1 MNVLQPK
8 SWITC
13 CFMIF
18 TYRTIQNGG
27 KILEGALAP
36 PPLPPPVPPALQSLV
51 EHSPILLVCYYI
63 YHIVRKHPFNQINP
77 HGKNSGG
84 DVGQI

>member
-51 EHSPILLVCYYI
+51 EHSPFLLVCYYTI
-63 YHIVRKHPFNQINP
+63 LLENTHLIK
-77 HGKNSGG
+77 
-84 DVGQI
+84 

>member
-36 PPLPPPVPPALQSLV
+36 PLPPPVPPALQSLV
-51 EHSPILLVCYYI
+51 EHSPILLVCYYTI
-63 YHIVRKHPFNQINP
+63 LLENTHLIK
-77 HGKNSGG
+77 
-84 DVGQI
+84 